1 MIATTE
7 ATAAAAE
14 AEAEAEAAAAPTKAA
29 AAPTAQRRMRA
40 GWPLIQGQG
49 SVGSEAWTSP

>member
-1 MIATTE
+1 MTI
-7 ATAAAAE
+7 AAAA
-14 AEAEAEAAAAPTKAA
+14 AAVAVAAAGAPTKAA
-29 AAPTAQRRMRA
+29 AEAAPTAQRRMRA